1 MFYFRLWALSLDL
14 PLWFCS
20 SLDPTHRKP
29 AGLRNFQDLA
39 MESELKLK
47 RIKLFCEVFERF
59 WISYNEIFMCMYFV
73 LKVQKNQLVEKFWYE
88 VRIYEFLSQGLIMK
102 AEKEHFS
109 IWNLKSKIQTII
121 IEIMAIYKTFRIVK
135 S

>member
-1 MFYFRLWALSLDL
+1 
-14 PLWFCS
+14 
-20 SLDPTHRKP
+20 
-29 AGLRNFQDLA
+29 
-39 MESELKLK
+39 MESEFKLK
-47 RIKLFCEVFERF
+47 RIKLFCDVFDRF

-73 LKVQKNQLVEKFWYE
+73 LKVQENQLVEKFWYE

-121 IEIMAIYKTFRIVK
+121 
-135 S
+135 

>member
-1 MFYFRLWALSLDL
+1 
-14 PLWFCS
+14 
-20 SLDPTHRKP
+20 
-29 AGLRNFQDLA
+29 
-39 MESELKLK
+39 MESEFKLK
-47 RIKLFCEVFERF
+47 RIKLFCDVFDRF

-88 VRIYEFLSQGLIMK
+88 VRIYEFLSQGLNKK